1 MGGVAK
7 REHRDPMT
15 FSIVPIGTVASLVL
29 ATIVLF
35 LVVIGA
41 VTIFAVRKLPDISEP
56 TTWFTLIIGGGLPFI
71 LALGFGYFLFG
82 GHLSNVTLAEGMLQV
97 NIPIYGRSI
106 PLDRVDSASARV
118 IDMTAS
124 REVRITLRTNG
135 LGVPGYLL
143 GWFRAGR
150 NGRALVSLT
159 DRSTVAWVRL
169 TDGTN
174 LLFSLRDPDAFLQ
187 ALQAAGDG
195 P

>member
-1 MGGVAK
+1 
-7 REHRDPMT
+7 MT

-29 ATIVLF
+29 ASIVLF

-41 VTIFAVRKLPDISEP
+41 VTIFAVRKFPDISEP
-56 TTWFTLIIGGGLPFI
+56 TAWFTLIIGGGLPFI

-97 NIPIYGRSI
+97 KIPIYGRSI
-106 PLDRVDSASARV
+106 PLDSVDFASARV
-118 IDMTAS
+118 IDMTES
-124 REVRITLRTNG
+124 REVRLTLRTNG

-143 GWFRAGR
+143 GWFRVDR
-150 NGRALVSLT
+150 NDRALVSLT
-159 DRSTVAWVRL
+159 DRSAVAWVRL
-169 TDGTN
+169 TDGTS

-187 ALQAAGDG
+187 ALQAAGDR

>member
-1 MGGVAK
+1 MGGGAK
-7 REHRDPMT
+7 LEHHGPMT

-35 LVVIGA
+35 LIVIGA
-41 VTIFAVRKLPDISEP
+41 VTMIVIPKLPVISAP
-56 TTWFTLIIGGGLPFI
+56 TAWFRLIIGGGLPFV

-97 NIPIYGRSI
+97 NVPIYGRSI
-106 PLDRVDSASARV
+106 PLDRVDFASSRV
-118 IDMTAS
+118 IDMTES
-124 REVRITLRTNG
+124 REVRLTLRTNG

-143 GWFRAGR
+143 GWFRVGR
-150 NGRALVSLT
+150 DGRALVSLT

-187 ALQAAGDG
+187 ALQAAGDTT
-195 P
+195 

>member
-1 MGGVAK
+1 MGGVATL
-7 REHRDPMT
+7 EHHGPMT

-41 VTIFAVRKLPDISEP
+41 VSTIVVRKLPEISAP
-56 TTWFTLIIGGGLPFI
+56 TAWIMLIIGGGLPFV

-97 NIPIYGRSI
+97 NVPIYGRSI
-106 PLDRVDSASARV
+106 PLDRVDIASSRV
-118 IDMTAS
+118 IDMTES
-124 REVRITLRTNG
+124 REVRLTRRTNG

-143 GWFRAGR
+143 GWFRVAR

-187 ALQAAGDG
+187 ALQAAGDK